1 MMKKIPVMSNHGD
14 TDFIGEIDLPEGVI
28 SHDPPEKEPEIQDLE
43 ALEVNLPNENEI
55 ERVLEIGIHHDTTQL
70 YLMEIGFFPL
80 LTKEKELELSRR
92 MRSGEAAART
102 RMIESNLRLVVKI
115 AKHYLGRGLLFLDL
129 IEEGNLGLIHAV
141 GKYNPELGFRFS
153 TYATWWIR
161 QAIERAIMN
170 QKRMIR
176 LPIHKV
182 KAFNA
187 YARAAS
193 QLAQKLDHTP
203 TCEEIAHE
211 IDKPL
216 EEVQAL
222 LACNHE
228 MTSLDAP
235 IAKDSAKSLLDN
247 LADEVNIDP
256 EILLEAIDLENYLD
270 IWFHKL
276 KPREQEVLARRFGLY
291 GHEKEGLDKVG
302 VALGLTRE
310 RIRQIQL
317 EAVKKLRAII
327 AAETGEP
334 VIVPKKTK
342 KD

>member
-1 MMKKIPVMSNHGD
+1 MKKKIPVMSHNGD
-14 TDFIGEIDLPEGVI
+14 TDFVGEIELPDDIVSLDL
-28 SHDPPEKEPEIQDLE
+28 SQKEPEIQ
-43 ALEVNLPNENEI
+43 ALEVLEGDLPNEI
-55 ERVLEIGIHHDTTQL
+55 ARVLDIGVYHDATQL

-80 LTKEKELELSRR
+80 LTKDEELELSRR
-92 MRSGEAAART
+92 MRSGEAAAHT

-129 IEEGNLGLIHAV
+129 IEEGNLGLMHAV
-141 GKYNPELGFRFS
+141 SKYNPELGFRFS

-182 KAFNA
+182 KALNA
-187 YARAAS
+187 YLRAAS

-203 TCEEIAHE
+203 TCEEIAQQV
-211 IDKPL
+211 DKPL
-216 EEVQAL
+216 EEIYAL
-222 LACNHE
+222 LACNHD

-235 IAKDSAKSLLDN
+235 IAKDSTKSLLDN
-247 LADEVNIDP
+247 IADEVNIDP
-256 EILLEAIDLENYLD
+256 EVLLEAADLENYLD

-291 GHEKEGLDKVG
+291 GYEKEGLDKVG

-317 EAVKKLRAII
+317 EAVKKLRAIV
-327 AAETGEP
+327 AAETGQP
-334 VIVPKKTK
+334 LTAQKKTK